1 MMFEKSTLN
10 LESKLKDEERKE
22 LIEYCKSQGF
32 TEKETETFVKNS
44 LEKLY
49 AEI

>member
-1 MMFEKSTLN
+1 MMFEKGTSN
-10 LESKLKDEERKE
+10 LESKLKNKE
-22 LIEYCKSQGF
+22 KQELVEYCKSQGF
-32 TEKETETFVKNS
+32 TEKETEVFVKNS